1 MHAHFYGFFKEP
13 LQAVEVFGR
22 SHIEVKGTRNSPVVG
37 DFKGIGHHC
46 VSFVD
51 ELKRTFP
58 GRSLA
63 VKDPHEFTVR
73 EPEHAA
79 SMPAFFFIENQI
91 SALPESP
98 KMVHLGS
105 DFVLGLGLGLQVV
118 GSHVVDDVAGHVDS
132 GDGFYSAQPG
142 RGIDLH
148 D

>member
-1 MHAHFYGFFKEP
+1 MKAHFYGFFKEP
-13 LQAVEVFGR
+13 LQAIEVFGR
-22 SHIEVKGTRNSPVVG
+22 SNIEVKGALNSSVVG
-37 DFKGIGHHC
+37 DFKGIAHHC

-63 VKDPHEFTVR
+63 VKHPHEVAVR

-79 SMPAFFFIENQI
+79 SMTAFFFIENQI
-91 SALPESP
+91 SALPKSP

-118 GSHVVDDVAGHVDS
+118 GSHKVDDVAGHVDS
-132 GDGFYSAQPG
+132 GDGFYAAQSG

>member
-1 MHAHFYGFFKEP
+1 MQAHFHGFFKEP
-13 LQAVEVFGR
+13 FQAVEVFGR
-22 SHIEVKGTRNSPVVG
+22 SHIEVKGARNSPVVG
-37 DFKGIGHHC
+37 DFKGIGDHC
-46 VSFVD
+46 ISLVD

-63 VKDPHEFTVR
+63 VKHPHEVAVR

-79 SMPAFFFIENQI
+79 SMTAFFFIENQI
-91 SALPESP
+91 SALPKSP

-105 DFVLGLGLGLQVV
+105 DLVLGLGLGLQVV

-132 GDGFYSAQPG
+132 SDGLYAAQSG

>member
-37 DFKGIGHHC
+37 DLKGIGHHC

-63 VKDPHEFTVR
+63 VKDPNEFAVR

-79 SMPAFFFIENQI
+79 SMPAFFFIEN
-91 SALPESP
+91 
-98 KMVHLGS
+98 
-105 DFVLGLGLGLQVV
+105 
-118 GSHVVDDVAGHVDS
+118 
-132 GDGFYSAQPG
+132 
-142 RGIDLH
+142 
-148 D
+148 